1 MKGLTSIIDYSI
13 IHATIRASTPILLA
27 AFSAVITQQANI
39 LNVGVEGIMLMSAFM
54 AVYVSFLTGS
64 WILAVLAAVVV
75 GLLVAVIIGLAHLKY
90 KGDIFAVGMTVNL
103 LVLALTRF
111 LLQKLLKAS
120 GSFYSAEIAPMPKIH
135 FAFLEKLPI
144 LNSVFNNYSLL
155 EVLIVPIVVLMWFV
169 LYKTIWGLRTRSIGL
184 NEEAAETAGI
194 NTYKRK
200 FQVILLS
207 GVIGGLAGAHLSL
220 GYSNMFVENMTNGR
234 GFMGVAAMFFGNANP
249 VFTTIGCFIF
259 GFADSVGARLQ
270 AYGFPSQFVLM
281 IPYLSTV
288 IILAISMISKQ
299 RKNKKMK
306 SAVN

>member
-135 FAFLEKLPI
+135 FAFLEKTPI

-169 LYKTIWGLRTRSIGL
+169 LYKTILY
-184 NEEAAETAGI
+184 
-194 NTYKRK
+194 NT
-200 FQVILLS
+200 
-207 GVIGGLAGAHLSL
+207 
-220 GYSNMFVENMTNGR
+220 
-234 GFMGVAAMFFGNANP
+234 
-249 VFTTIGCFIF
+249 
-259 GFADSVGARLQ
+259 
-270 AYGFPSQFVLM
+270 
-281 IPYLSTV
+281 
-288 IILAISMISKQ
+288 
-299 RKNKKMK
+299 
-306 SAVN
+306 

>member
-135 FAFLEKLPI
+135 FAFLEKTPI

-220 GYSNMFVENMTNGR
+220 GYSNMFVENMLR
-234 GFMGVAAMFFGNANP
+234 F
-249 VFTTIGCFIF
+249 
-259 GFADSVGARLQ
+259 
-270 AYGFPSQFVLM
+270 LM
-281 IPYLSTV
+281 PKTDRTQNNYWRHMTHFCAV
-288 IILAISMISKQ
+288 M
-299 RKNKKMK
+299 KNLLLYKRH
-306 SAVN
+306 